1 MLTCIFLSLVYSPLS
16 LPISLSIQ
24 IDAYLFQPNFLYL
37 SQILIY
43 PPVSIFISFL
53 STIISLYLFVNLP
66 ISFNPIFFISSQ
78 SSSVHL
84 YLFLSL
90 FYPPLSL
97 YISLSIQIDAY
108 LFQPHFLS
116 LSLILIYSPVSIFI
130 SFLSTIISFY
140 RFVNKDRCLSLSIP
154 FSFSQPNPHLS
165 TCIYFYL
172 FSILDYIFLS
182 LCQSSL
188 MSISF
193 NPIFFLSA

>member
-140 RFVNKDRCLSLSIP
+140 RFVNPDRCLSLLTP
-154 FSFSQPNPHLS
+154 F
-165 TCIYFYL
+165 
-172 FSILDYIFLS
+172 
-182 LCQSSL
+182 
-188 MSISF
+188 
-193 NPIFFLSA
+193 